1 MALDS
6 GQLHSAL
13 KSTLKSELDSA
24 LGPAPDEGDE
34 HRTKFCNGF
43 AKAISEEIVKHI
55 LDELEIVGVEVEF
68 PGGTYLKDSF
78 GGFGFTPMPGVPP
91 PGIPGTPVI
100 PFMQPAPLFFGQ
112 APMQKMSGKGLV
124 K

>member
-1 MALDS
+1 MALNS

-24 LGPAPDEGDE
+24 LGAAPDEGDD

-55 LDELEIVGVEVEF
+55 LDDLEIVGVQVEF
-68 PGGTYLKDSF
+68 PGGTYLMSSF
-78 GGFGFTPMPGVPP
+78 GGFGVTPGPGGAV
-91 PGIPGTPVI
+91 IPGTPI
-100 PFMQPAPLFFGQ
+100 IAFMQPAPLFFGQ
-112 APMQKMSGKGLV
+112 DPMQKMSGKGLV

>member
-1 MALDS
+1 MALNS
-6 GQLHSAL
+6 GRLHSSL

-24 LGPAPDEGDE
+24 LGPAPDEGDD

-43 AKAISEEIVKHI
+43 AKAIAEEIVKHV
-55 LDELEIVGVEVEF
+55 LDDLEIVGVKVEF

-78 GGFGFTPMPGVPP
+78 GGFGVTPFPGGVI
-91 PGIPGTPVI
+91 IPGTPI
-100 PFMQPAPLFFGQ
+100 IAFIQPAPLFFGQ
-112 APMQKMSGKGLV
+112 APMQQMSGKGLV